1 MSNDTQPRGVGGWLM
16 VLILW
21 LMLLGPLR
29 SFWINVGGLLNSE
42 FDQPALASSADWL
55 TYKRWTWIVWLV
67 SSGIAIS
74 AGYRLWRHHRK
85 TSVGFA
91 VIALWAAGPGALLG
105 YLAVTALVYGH
116 MTTASPTALILG
128 ATISCLFAAAWTV
141 YLKRSRRIA
150 LTYS

>member
-1 MSNDTQPRGVGGWLM
+1 MSNETQPRGVGGWLM
-16 VLILW
+16 VLVLW

-29 SFWINVGGLLNSE
+29 SFWINVGGLLNTE
-42 FDQPALASSADWL
+42 IDQPALASSADWL
-55 TYKRWTWIVWLV
+55 AYKRWTWIVWLV
-67 SSGIAIS
+67 SAGIAIF

-85 TSVGFA
+85 SSVSFA

-105 YLAVTALVYGH
+105 YLAVTALVYGR

-128 ATISCLFAAAWTV
+128 ATVSCLFAAVWTI

>member
-1 MSNDTQPRGVGGWLM
+1 M

-21 LMLLGPLR
+21 LVILGPLR

-55 TYKRWTWIVWLV
+55 TYKRWTWIVWLF
-67 SSGIAIS
+67 SAGIAIS

-91 VIALWAAGPGALLG
+91 MLALWAAGPGALLG
-105 YLAVTALVYGH
+105 YLAVTALVYGR

-128 ATISCLFAAAWTV
+128 ATASCLFAAAWTV